1 MDKLIKN
8 PVEMRKKI
16 SLNVNKSILNL
27 VEDIAKLTKTNNTL
41 VIEALLVKGI
51 SPLFQQFKH
60 SWTAMSIE
68 TKDEKKKE
76 QLKNLLEELKN
87 ISEKKEVVALLNN

>member
-1 MDKLIKN
+1 
-8 PVEMRKKI
+8 
-16 SLNVNKSILNL
+16 
-27 VEDIAKLTKTNNTL
+27 
-41 VIEALLVKGI
+41 
-51 SPLFQQFKH
+51 
-60 SWTAMSIE
+60 MSIE